1 MKWVILFN
9 AASTLM
15 MTGVIWFVQVVHYP
29 LFAGVGKAEF
39 AQYEASHSGLTTLIV
54 APLMLVELITA
65 FFLLVQKPE
74 EVPAPWPLIGL
85 LLVGLIWLTTFFVSV
100 PQHGIL
106 SSGFDEQ
113 AHRTLVLSNWIRT
126 IAWSARSV
134 LVLGLIARMLK

>member
-29 LFAGVGKAEF
+29 LFAEVGRAEF

-65 FFLLVQKPE
+65 FSCSSINRKKFRRS
-74 EVPAPWPLIGL
+74 GL
-85 LLVGLIWLTTFFVSV
+85 
-100 PQHGIL
+100 
-106 SSGFDEQ
+106 
-113 AHRTLVLSNWIRT
+113 
-126 IAWSARSV
+126 
-134 LVLGLIARMLK
+134 